1 MMDTVANLVAA
12 YERLSERVRVTLR
25 TQVGNARGLHDV
37 QMEVRAFCDSAHN
50 MRERVPPL
58 DFISLEGSLAKMLD
72 SLQAAERN
80 ALEPANPGVQVS
92 FRVAGVRGRP
102 RVEINKNYLEHVLDI
117 RGPYELTDVFKC
129 SARTIRRRAVEYGLR
144 GPGLA
149 PFLNEELPD
158 GSLARWWVSS
168 GKRARSA
175 ISGNAMAL
183 ETVVAS
189 VLATF
194 PGYGRCKVDGALRA
208 QGIRVP
214 RDSLI
219 AAIQRLIRWRIICHA
234 FVDGKTRLVTGAR
247 FNNNNRA
254 DTVLELF
261 KHAISV
267 HGLPSRLTT
276 WMNNEDLGAVRIYGA
291 VHNTRIERLW
301 VDIVHDLSSKWKEH
315 FEVLEIHHGLDA
327 DHMGHTWLLHHLFLK
342 EMNAELSEWV
352 QGWNSH
358 KMQLRGQR
366 NQSPHEMFVI
376 GITERECPGVHG
388 WIMQQEDAVVDLE
401 AFGVEEGENRLDNGE
416 DQRVDTRPERFSEV
430 RCDSPNCPLD
440 ADQLYALDESLAQA
454 FGQDAPRSM
463 LQRKFIWD
471 HALDICRAWM

>member
-1 MMDTVANLVAA
+1 MDTVVNLVAA

-50 MRERVPPL
+50 VRLPLTKNKALKFSQMRERVPPL

-158 GSLARWWVSS
+158 GSLARRWVSS

-175 ISGNAMAL
+175 ISSNAVAL
-183 ETVVAS
+183 DTVVAS

-194 PGYGRCKVDGALRA
+194 PGYGQCKVDGALRA

-214 RDSLI
+214 RDCLI
-219 AAIQRLIRWRIICHA
+219 AAIQR
-234 FVDGKTRLVTGAR
+234 VSGPSAR
-247 FNNNNRA
+247 FTRPIIQRRA
-254 DTVLELF
+254 YYVPAVNSLWHHDGNHGNSNCMLFVSVLINQL
-261 KHAISV
+261 HRIDSLA
-267 HGLPSRLTT
+267 HHLPCVRRWQDASSHWRAVQQQQPCRHS
-276 WMNNEDLGAVRIYGA
+276 LGA
-291 VHNTRIERLW
+291 L
-301 VDIVHDLSSKWKEH
+301 
-315 FEVLEIHHGLDA
+315 
-327 DHMGHTWLLHHLFLK
+327 
-342 EMNAELSEWV
+342 
-352 QGWNSH
+352 
-358 KMQLRGQR
+358 
-366 NQSPHEMFVI
+366 
-376 GITERECPGVHG
+376 
-388 WIMQQEDAVVDLE
+388 
-401 AFGVEEGENRLDNGE
+401 
-416 DQRVDTRPERFSEV
+416 
-430 RCDSPNCPLD
+430 
-440 ADQLYALDESLAQA
+440 
-454 FGQDAPRSM
+454 
-463 LQRKFIWD
+463 
-471 HALDICRAWM
+471 

>member
-1 MMDTVANLVAA
+1 NLVAV
-12 YERLSERVRVTLR
+12 YERLSEQVRVTLH

-72 SLQAAERN
+72 SLQAAKRN

-92 FRVAGVRGRP
+92 FRVAGVCGQAGRP

-129 SARTIRRRAVEYGLR
+129 SARTIRWRAVEYGLR

-158 GSLARWWVSS
+158 GSLARRWVSS
-168 GKRARSA
+168 GKWVRSA
-175 ISGNAMAL
+175 ISGNAVAL
-183 ETVVAS
+183 ETVIAS

-214 RDSLI
+214 RNCLI
-219 AAIQRLIRWRIICHA
+219 AAIQRLIHWCIICHA
-234 FVDGKTRLVTGAR
+234 FVDGKMCLVTGAH
-247 FNNNNRA
+247 FNNNNCA

-267 HGLPSRLTT
+267 HG
-276 WMNNEDLGAVRIYGA
+276 
-291 VHNTRIERLW
+291 
-301 VDIVHDLSSKWKEH
+301 
-315 FEVLEIHHGLDA
+315 
-327 DHMGHTWLLHHLFLK
+327 
-342 EMNAELSEWV
+342 
-352 QGWNSH
+352 
-358 KMQLRGQR
+358 
-366 NQSPHEMFVI
+366 
-376 GITERECPGVHG
+376 
-388 WIMQQEDAVVDLE
+388 
-401 AFGVEEGENRLDNGE
+401 
-416 DQRVDTRPERFSEV
+416 
-430 RCDSPNCPLD
+430 
-440 ADQLYALDESLAQA
+440 
-454 FGQDAPRSM
+454 
-463 LQRKFIWD
+463 
-471 HALDICRAWM
+471 